1 MCSRYRLLRAR
12 DSKASKIQP
21 GVLDEK
27 YYKNIKKSV
36 LMLKM
41 RWYLAM
47 DLTQQT
53 GQGLTAHQKNV
64 PSNNSSLKISYFLF
78 SAISNRQ
85 KTTSAATMHRAK
97 TWGGYIKP
105 TTRAPS
111 VTMPAMM

>member
-1 MCSRYRLLRAR
+1 MWGHHVKERFPAERVCSRYRLLRAR

-27 YYKNIKKSV
+27 YYKIIKKSV

-53 GQGLTAHQKNV
+53 GQGLTAHQK
-64 PSNNSSLKISYFLF
+64 KC
-78 SAISNRQ
+78 AH
-85 KTTSAATMHRAK
+85 K
-97 TWGGYIKP
+97 
-105 TTRAPS
+105 
-111 VTMPAMM
+111 

>member
-1 MCSRYRLLRAR
+1 MWGHHVKERFPAERVCSRYRLLRAR

-27 YYKNIKKSV
+27 CYKIIKKSV

-53 GQGLTAHQKNV
+53 
-64 PSNNSSLKISYFLF
+64 
-78 SAISNRQ
+78 R
-85 KTTSAATMHRAK
+85 
-97 TWGGYIKP
+97 
-105 TTRAPS
+105 
-111 VTMPAMM
+111 